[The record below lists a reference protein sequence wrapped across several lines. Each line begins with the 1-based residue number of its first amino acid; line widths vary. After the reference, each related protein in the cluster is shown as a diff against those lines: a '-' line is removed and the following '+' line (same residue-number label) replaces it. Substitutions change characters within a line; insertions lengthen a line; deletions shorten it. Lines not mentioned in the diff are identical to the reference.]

1 MSGLATLR
9 PLAKR
14 FVLPVVLVLAGL
26 LMGLGYGLLKTP
38 EYKANAYVLV
48 VKDQDQDQVAVSSA
62 TAYGRIAA
70 LPETLAWS
78 RTPPPGSLDSARTHI
93 QASTSPDSPLIQ
105 LSGSATTPRDAAAYA
120 NTAANALVRYG
131 AQHTQATGVSTA
143 LMSSA
148 TEPLSPSSPNLRLNV
163 AVGIAMG
170 ILLAG
175 LSAAVRSGIRNQT
188 RAQVTHQ
195 RLDEAAIDGW
205 VPIRTANA
213 KSMEVDR

>member
-1 MSGLATLR
+1 MSGLTSLR

-26 LMGLGYGLLKTP
+26 LLGLAYGLFKTP
-38 EYKANAYVLV
+38 EYKTNAYVLV
-48 VKDQDQDQVAVSSA
+48 VKGQDQDQVAVSTA
-62 TAYGRIAA
+62 QAYGRIAA

-78 RTPPPGSLDSARTHI
+78 RVPPPASLDNARTHI

-105 LSGSATTPRDAAAYA
+105 LSGSATNPRDATAYA

-131 AQHTQATGVSTA
+131 AQHTQATGVSVA

-148 TEPLSPSSPNLRLNV
+148 TEPVSPSSPNLRLNV
-163 AVGIAMG
+163 AVGIATG

-175 LSAAVRSGIRNQT
+175 LSAAVRSGMRGQT
-188 RAQVTHQ
+188 RTQVTYR
-195 RLDEAAIDGW
+195 RLGESAADGP